1 MPITTATKR
10 TAENPYCSKKQIVNK
25 YMETTKERYE
35 APLCE
40 VLQMDAV
47 QVICTSG
54 IHEGFEDG
62 ETVEW

>member
-1 MPITTATKR
+1 
-10 TAENPYCSKKQIVNK
+10 
-25 YMETTKERYE
+25 METTKECYE

-47 QVICTSG
+47 QGFCASG
-54 IHEGFEDG
+54 YHDGFEDG

>member
-1 MPITTATKR
+1 
-10 TAENPYCSKKQIVNK
+10 
-25 YMETTKERYE
+25 METTKERYE

-62 ETVEW
+62 ETVKW